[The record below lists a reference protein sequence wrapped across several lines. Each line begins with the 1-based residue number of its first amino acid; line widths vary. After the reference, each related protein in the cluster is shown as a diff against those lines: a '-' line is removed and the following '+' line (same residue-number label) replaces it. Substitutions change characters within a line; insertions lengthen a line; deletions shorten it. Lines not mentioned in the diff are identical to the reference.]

1 MSKYLFDN
9 LESLNDFKNDKSTAI
24 ILDIDGTISE
34 IAPTPKEAVVS
45 TLMRSELIKLKER
58 FDLLAIISGRSVNDA
73 MSMVGI
79 EDILYV
85 GNHGLEYFFDGQYS
99 VAEEVEKY
107 LSQIKQSADQLNIEL
122 GDIEGI
128 LFEDKGICYSIHYR
142 QCNDGELV
150 RRKILKSLKNGS
162 ESKTL
167 QISEGRKLVEIRPP
181 LGFDKGVILNRIIEK
196 YDLNKIIYLGDDI
209 TDVDAFKKLSEL
221 ENKGK
226 IRSASVLVFSNE
238 IPSYVKNS
246 TSFFVGSV
254 NEVLKFFRWLLI

>member
-9 LESLNDFKNDKSTAI
+9 LKMINDFKNDKSTAI

-34 IAPTPKEAVVS
+34 IAPTPQEAVVNS
-45 TLMRSELIKLKER
+45 AMHAELIKLKEK

-73 MSMVGI
+73 RAMVGI

-107 LSQIKQSADQLNIEL
+107 LHQIEQSADQLNIEL

-142 QCNDGELV
+142 QCNDGEVV
-150 RRKILKSLKNGS
+150 RKKILNSLKNGP
-162 ESKTL
+162 ESKNL
-167 QISEGRKLVEIRPP
+167 QISEGRKLVEIKPP
-181 LGFDKGVILNRIIEK
+181 LGFDKGVILHRIIEK
-196 YDLNKIIYLGDDI
+196 HDLNKVIYLGDDI
-209 TDVDAFKKLSEL
+209 TDLDAFKKLSEL
-221 ENKGK
+221 ENEGK
-226 IRSASVLVFSNE
+226 IRSASILVFSNE

-246 TSFFVGSV
+246 TSFFVDSV
-254 NEVLKFFRWLLI
+254 NEVLNFFRWLLD